1 MAEQPRH
8 TDHGPPPTP
17 THGYRRLL
25 YATLSA
31 LVPGSGQWLAGH
43 RRRGIAMLLVTLLVI
58 GLVVALA
65 SQGVSTLLSY
75 LVQPTF
81 LFMLFIVNLVLLL
94 FRIFAVVDAYRC
106 GRSAGGAATPSSRWR
121 RSAFI
126 TGLAVVLAFSAAPHA
141 VIGYYTY
148 ITHDMLTHVF
158 SSGSVAQ
165 VQPTPVPTL
174 VPASTPTPT
183 PSATPSP
190 TPSPEPTEPAP
201 TPVTTPDPTP
211 TPIPSPTPT
220 PEPTPTPV
228 PEPTP
233 TPTPDPFAGMSWQ
246 ERGRLTVLLVGTD
259 AGPGRSGARADSIMV
274 ATLNLETGESAIFG
288 IPRNIGNV
296 PLRDDAARAMGM
308 DVFPEMIL
316 ALYSHAQHYPQLAPE
331 GGDPGLVALAG
342 TAEQLLGIPIDY
354 YAMVDMA
361 GFVAL
366 IDAFGGVTV
375 DVPNRIYVHLSPA
388 VEGHDW
394 QVYDIPPGEQHLNGH
409 EALAFAR
416 SRTGTSDYDRMH
428 RQRCLVA
435 TATRQADIPRLL
447 RVFPDLVE
455 VIHNHL
461 VTDVP
466 LELLPEFVLL
476 RDAIQG
482 DQIYATGFV
491 PPFYTAGVTAQG
503 YSIPHVGRIQETVWQ
518 TLENPQAQPGGPGSS
533 EPFSSHC

>member
-1 MAEQPRH
+1 MTEQPRH
-8 TDHGPPPTP
+8 TDYESPPTP

-31 LVPGSGQWLAGH
+31 LVPGIGQWLAGR

-58 GLVVALA
+58 GLVGAIA

-81 LFMLFIVNLVLLL
+81 LLMLFIVNVVLLL
-94 FRIFAVVDAYRC
+94 FRLFAVIDAYRC
-106 GRSAGGAATPSSRWR
+106 GRSTGGAVTPSSRWR
-121 RSAFI
+121 RSVVI

-158 SSGSVAQ
+158 SSGPVAQ
-165 VQPTPVPTL
+165 VQPTPIPTQIP
-174 VPASTPTPT
+174 VSTPTPK
-183 PSATPSP
+183 PTPSP
-190 TPSPEPTEPAP
+190 TPSPEPTEPVP
-201 TPVTTPDPTP
+201 TPATTPDATP
-211 TPIPSPTPT
+211 TPIPTPT

-228 PEPTP
+228 PEPAP
-233 TPTPDPFAGMSWQ
+233 TPTPEPFAGESWQ

-259 AGPGRSGARADSIMV
+259 AGPGRSGARADAIMV

-296 PLRDDAARAMGM
+296 PLRDDAAQVMGM
-308 DVFPEMIL
+308 NVFPEMIL
-316 ALYSHAQHYPQLAPE
+316 ALYGHAQRYPQLAPN
-331 GGDPGLVALAG
+331 GGDPGMVALSGA
-342 TAEQLLGIPIDY
+342 AEQLLSIPIDY

-375 DVPNRIYVHLSPA
+375 NVPNRIYVRLSPA

-394 QVYDIPPGEQHLNGH
+394 QVYDIPPGVRHLNAH
-409 EALAFAR
+409 EAIAFAR
-416 SRTGTSDYDRMH
+416 SRTGTNDYDRMH

-435 TATRQADIPRLL
+435 SVVRQADISTLL
-447 RVFPDLVE
+447 RVFPSVVE
-455 VIHNHL
+455 VIRSHL

-466 LELLPEFVLL
+466 LELLSEFVLL
-476 RDAIQG
+476 RDVIQS
-482 DQIYATGFV
+482 DQIYAVGFV
-491 PPFYTAGVTAQG
+491 PSYYTAGISAQG
-503 YSIPHVGRIQETVWQ
+503 YSIPHVARIQETVRQ
-518 TLENPQAQPGGPGSS
+518 TLEEPQSQPGGPGSS
-533 EPFSSHC
+533 EPFSTHC